1 MLCGCGQEMTKE
13 IETESFILWK
23 CKVKEC
29 GKEHTEWKELPPAF
43 YDDIEFYIERKNW
56 RK

>member
-23 CKVKEC
+23 CKVKGC

-43 YDDIEFYIERKNW
+43 YDDIEFYRKNW